1 MGFVGA
7 RSRGRVVASCLA
19 LSGVLLLGSGCGP
32 VMGYFELRSRERMR
46 QQQIAAHQAALDPER
61 EACRDE
67 IAALQGEDRQLQLRS
82 ENLLEQLAGEFREQL
97 GSSSF
102 GGNRKER
109 DSQLACLDR
118 KA

>member
-1 MGFVGA
+1 MKLMEKTSQA
-7 RSRGRVVASCLA
+7 RHLTRQLNRA
-19 LSGVLLLGSGCGP
+19 LDGQDLEMWLELLDQ
-32 VMGYFELRSRERMR
+32 RERAMAAFD
-46 QQQIAAHQAALDPER
+46 AAHQAALDPER